1 MRAAKVTAKTR
12 PRPPSDLPD
21 IREDFMMT
29 FFSVVSQFLLT
40 RTLAAG
46 TEKR

>member
-1 MRAAKVTAKTR
+1 MRIAKVTAKTR
-12 PRPPSDLPD
+12 PRLPSDLPD
-21 IREDFMMT
+21 MREDFMMT
-29 FFSVVSQFLLT
+29 SSVVSQFLLT